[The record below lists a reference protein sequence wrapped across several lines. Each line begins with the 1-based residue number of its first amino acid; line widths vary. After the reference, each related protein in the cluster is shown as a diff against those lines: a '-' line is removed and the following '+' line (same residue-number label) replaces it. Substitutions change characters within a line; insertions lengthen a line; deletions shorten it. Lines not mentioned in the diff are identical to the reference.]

1 MTRILQITGS
11 ALLLFGLLMA
21 GGCSWGFGGG
31 NPEIPE
37 MHKDFSRTVDIQT
50 AVVQGKMDRAQR
62 AASWILEHRDQ
73 RPFPPEAEAYR
84 KEMLGYASRIA
95 EAEDMTEVA
104 SQTGRMA
111 GACGSCHQ
119 SVGGGPRFVVGT
131 PSPDGSTQAAQ
142 MIRHL
147 WAADRMWEGLVGPS
161 DEAWMAG
168 ARAMAETQPAMVG
181 ALPASTAPGTPQI
194 LLREVN
200 LLGTEAMNAKGTEA
214 RADVY
219 GRLLETCN
227 RCHAPT
233 GILAEK

>member
-1 MTRILQITGS
+1 MTKILQHTGS
-11 ALLLFGLLMA
+11 TLLLLGLLMA

-31 NPEIPE
+31 SPDIPE
-37 MHKDFSRTVDIQT
+37 MHKDFSRTADIQT
-50 AVVQGKMDRAQR
+50 AVVQGRMDRAQR

-95 EAEDMTEVA
+95 EAEDMKEVA

-111 GACGSCHQ
+111 GACGSCHE
-119 SVGGGPRFVVGT
+119 SVDGGPRFVVGT
-131 PSPDGSTQAAQ
+131 PSPGGKTQAAR

-168 ARAMAETQPAMVG
+168 AQAMAETQPVMAG
-181 ALPASTAPGTPQI
+181 ALQTSTAPGTSQV
-194 LLREVN
+194 LFREVN
-200 LLGTEAMNAKGTEA
+200 LLATEALNAKGTEA

-227 RCHAPT
+227 GCHAPAV
-233 GILAEK
+233 ILVEK